1 MFRVLT
7 PTGYAAVITA
17 VAIKFDYPKVVAIVA
32 LEVGEYTHEYVVA
45 ALRAV
50 SEWLR
55 TPLLSKVL
63 PLCRDLSDNAAR
75 IRAELTD
82 WELVCT
88 ERDFEQA
95 TGGSYPR
102 PFFLGDD

>member
-1 MFRVLT
+1 VFRVLT

-17 VAIKFDYPKVVAIVA
+17 VAIEFDYPKVAALVAP
-32 LEVGEYTHEYVVA
+32 EVGEYTHECVVA

-50 SEWLR
+50 SERLR
-55 TPLLSKVL
+55 TPLLSNVL
-63 PLCRDLSDNAAR
+63 PLCRDLSENAAR
-75 IRAELTD
+75 IRSELTH

-95 TGGSYPR
+95 AGGW
-102 PFFLGDD
+102 